1 MLLITRFERGLSDK
15 KRNSART
22 GKKGKGRSKKQKKL
36 KNGKKKMIKGNR
48 KVAKSQ
54 GNPNTR
60 SEDPLNKGPYGFE
73 HPDAIDVNKNL
84 IFSQR
89 QMTHCTLVDPA
100 SVSVSRLRG
109 HDDPVWPVVG
119 ASAWPPHPSVS
130 NYIRLKS
137 KCQNSIS
144 LRICS
149 SNLSDFTKSPSFNN
163 FGPNITLIY
172 IPGSVS
178 CPERSS
184 RSSSKQFGVELT
196 MEEADNDKPS
206 GWFVV

>member
-1 MLLITRFERGLSDK
+1 
-15 KRNSART
+15 
-22 GKKGKGRSKKQKKL
+22 
-36 KNGKKKMIKGNR
+36 MILY
-48 KVAKSQ
+48 
-54 GNPNTR
+54 
-60 SEDPLNKGPYGFE
+60 DPWWGPP
-73 HPDAIDVNKNL
+73 PDLHI
-84 IFSQR
+84 
-89 QMTHCTLVDPA
+89 P
-100 SVSVSRLRG
+100 VSVIIQEIKRK
-109 HDDPVWPVVG
+109 
-119 ASAWPPHPSVS
+119 
-130 NYIRLKS
+130 Y
-137 KCQNSIS
+137 QNSIS

-206 GWFVV
+206 GWFVVSIVLLMIFYRI